1 MFLLPGT
8 RQQHGPLRRCLTIWQ
23 MCYEEDIR
31 RSTASARPGKTRRP
45 EGTSMVSNFAELLR
59 RAAVALISFPI
70 HLYRYCLSPMLP
82 RSCRF
87 EPSCSVYALEALSRH
102 GAVKGTWLTLRRLA
116 RCHPITWLGG
126 RSGFDPVPP
135 R

>member
-1 MFLLPGT
+1 MANKMGALM
-8 RQQHGPLRRCLTIWQ
+8 RRGAI
-23 MCYEEDIR
+23 
-31 RSTASARPGKTRRP
+31 
-45 EGTSMVSNFAELLR
+45 
-59 RAAVALISFPI
+59 ALISFPI
-70 HLYRYCLSPMLP
+70 LAYRYCLSPLLP

-87 EPSCSVYALEALSRH
+87 EPSCSAYALEALSCH
-102 GAVKGTWLTLRRLA
+102 GPFKGTWLTLRRLA